1 MWWSWGD
8 AGTSRKWLFGNME
21 RACWSIWDPVWRS
34 DDDEKTQTFRLH
46 EENKE
51 NAYLRPYVSKW
62 VSCFLPPLHWCGEPF
77 GPRKMGTAKCLRR
90 PGPHQRQAA
99 HEVPG
104 VPSSGAED
112 EMRTKRLNKNDTTD
126 VTNWMRWTSEFY
138 PVCYGFS
145 DKDSQ
150 SFTSESSG
158 GFSGIKWPY
167 TGGFFDI
174 FPSPFLFSVF
184 CL

>member
-112 EMRTKRLNKNDTTD
+112 EMRTKRLNKMTQQMWPTGRD
-126 VTNWMRWTSEFY
+126 
-138 PVCYGFS
+138 GL
-145 DKDSQ
+145 Q
-150 SFTSESSG
+150 SFTPCATVSLTKTVRVLHPNLRVVS
-158 GFSGIKWPY
+158 
-167 TGGFFDI
+167 
-174 FPSPFLFSVF
+174 LA
-184 CL
+184 